1 MWLVNS
7 KTETE
12 TKLIKFFSLLNLRFN
27 DRRFQIDNGDPP
39 FPRKSGKWWFGC
51 KKEAFAL
58 RDDEGGVFKLSSVK
72 KQDQKQAIT
81 STFDLVDG
89 DLDLDVIPSDEWLD
103 FFPFKWFLYNPL

>member
-1 MWLVNS
+1 MRLS
-7 KTETE
+7 
-12 TKLIKFFSLLNLRFN
+12 KLIEFFSLLKLRFN

-89 DLDLDVIPSDEWLD
+89 DLDLDVIPSDE
-103 FFPFKWFLYNPL
+103 